1 MNQIM
6 KTIILTGASDGLGK
20 SFAKECIKNGINI
33 IALCRTKPDYACD
46 YIPTDLTEEESIRK
60 ACTTIKEKYSTFDA
74 IVNCAGTMSL
84 ENTDTLTFKEMEDTF
99 KVNSI
104 APMFL
109 VSLLL
114 PLIKKNKADILNVV
128 SIMGTMY
135 DIEESSVTYTSSKWA
150 LRGASINI
158 QNELKDLPCRVIT
171 FNPGGMKTNIFTK
184 YNEDYKDM
192 TKNWMNTDEVANIM
206 LYILNLPKQIE
217 VSEITIS
224 RKNNYN

>member
-1 MNQIM
+1 M
-6 KTIILTGASDGLGK
+6 KNIILTGASDGLGK
-20 SFAKECIKNGINI
+20 SFAKLCIKNNINI
-33 IALCRTKPDYACD
+33 VALCRKKPDYACD
-46 YIPTDLTEEESIRK
+46 FIETDLTDEDSIK
-60 ACTTIKEKYSTFDA
+60 NACEIIKEKYSCFNA

-84 ENTDTLTFKEMEDTF
+84 QNLDALSFQEMEDVY

-104 APMFL
+104 SPIFL
-109 VSLLL
+109 ISLLL
-114 PLIKKNKADILNVV
+114 PLIKENKADIMNVT

-135 DIEESSVTYTSSKWA
+135 DIEQDSVTYTSSKWA

-158 QNELKDLPCRVIT
+158 QAELKDLPCRVIT

-184 YNEDYKDM
+184 YNKDL
-192 TKNWMNTDEVANIM
+192 KDLAKDWMNTDEVADVM

-217 VSEITIS
+217 ISEITIS